1 MRRFALAAVVLAA
14 VAAAVAYG
22 LAGGGPPSASAAV
35 ARAAGRLLD
44 SGSSR
49 VTITYGPDAPGA
61 FARGVVDYRAHRGE
75 LQYGPLTKT
84 IFDRDSTL
92 VYEPVVTRSLPGA
105 KPWIRFPTGKPDP
118 FDPQEQALSDPA
130 RLLPFLRETS
140 GDVRAVGHDVLD
152 GVETTH
158 YEGTLDLEKIVD
170 HATGDDRAELQ
181 DTLDFLKQVKEP
193 TTIPYGLWVDE
204 SGLARRL
211 RYVEGSAQPAATT
224 TIDFSDFGVPV
235 VLDLPAEDQVMS
247 ADDFFALAEQ
257 QWKDGGSDDCKSQQ
271 SSDGA
276 GEGAMTLCFRL
287 GEPAK

>member
-1 MRRFALAAVVLAA
+1 MRRVALFAAVLAT

-49 VTITYGPDAPGA
+49 VTLTYGPDAPGA

-75 LQYGPLTKT
+75 LEYGPLAKT
-84 IFDRDSTL
+84 IFDRDWTL
-92 VYEPVVTRSLPGA
+92 VYQPGMTRSLPGA
-105 KPWIRFPTGKPDP
+105 KPWVRFPTGESDS
-118 FDPQEQALSDPA
+118 FDPQEHALSDPA
-130 RLLPFLRETS
+130 QLLPFLRETS
-140 GDVRAVGHDVLD
+140 GDVRAVGHEVLD

-158 YEGTLDLEKIVD
+158 YEGTLDLGKIVER
-170 HATGDDRAELQ
+170 ATGDDRAELQ

-193 TTIPYGLWVDE
+193 TTIPYGLWVDG

-211 RYVEGSAQPAATT
+211 RYVEGSGQPAATT
-224 TIDFSDFGVPV
+224 TIDFSDFGVAV
-235 VLDLPAEDQVMS
+235 VLDLPSEDQVMS

-257 QWKDGGSDDCKSQQ
+257 HWKDGTSGDCKSQQ
-271 SSDGA
+271 SSDEE
-276 GEGAMTLCFRL
+276 GEGVMTLCL
-287 GEPAK
+287 VEAK